1 MSLQGIVFYTG
12 RALRFALIVELVWLL
27 GYGVTHGGRR
37 GLRDGLQGG
46 RFLWSSLLVF
56 YLAALVQITVIR
68 GGIGVGAFWAA
79 SHDGSAVQLVPMWH
93 TLRQAR
99 AGWWAVVYPVCGN
112 ILWFLPLGMLLPR
125 LWPRRFASGWAVLAA
140 AALLS
145 VSIEVLQ
152 WLFGS
157 GVSDVDDVLFNAA
170 GGWLGWRWGRQFST
184 IKSFFGW

>member
-1 MSLQGIVFYTG
+1 MIVAPYSWFPCGIPSSRLG
-12 RALRFALIVELVWLL
+12 RA
-27 GYGVTHGGRR
+27 GG
-37 GLRDGLQGG
+37 
-46 RFLWSSLLVF
+46 
-56 YLAALVQITVIR
+56 
-68 GGIGVGAFWAA
+68 
-79 SHDGSAVQLVPMWH
+79 P
-93 TLRQAR
+93 
-99 AGWWAVVYPVCGN
+99 VVYPVCGN
-112 ILWFLPLGMLLPR
+112 VLWFLPLGMLLPR

-145 VSIEVLQ
+145 VSIEMLQ